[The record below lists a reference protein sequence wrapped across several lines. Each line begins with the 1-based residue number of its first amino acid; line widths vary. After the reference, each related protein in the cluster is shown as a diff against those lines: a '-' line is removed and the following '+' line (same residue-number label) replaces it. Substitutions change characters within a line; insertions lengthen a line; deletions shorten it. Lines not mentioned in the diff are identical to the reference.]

1 MNLTKMHHTR
11 KEELL
16 WIQHPADFRKLVWWS
31 SNNWRN
37 EKSFFILRSPSPKN
51 YRQSPSASDLWMP
64 PLQLKELVQISLHS
78 ERQKL
83 VISWHVKTLRF
94 FRCNQIGTQ
103 SWNGYP
109 KIHTCL
115 CILHGSKNKS
125 NVSWVSSPIF
135 FPQGPEKHQLK
146 RWTPG
151 HCKNAYDIRSHVAM
165 SG

>member
-1 MNLTKMHHTR
+1 MNFTKMHSTR

-16 WIQHPADFRKLVWWS
+16 WIQHLADFRKSVWWS

-37 EKSFFILRSPSPKN
+37 EKSFFILRSPSPKKLQAISFSKWPLDASSSAQGTCPN
-51 YRQSPSASDLWMP
+51 ISPQRAPEIGHLLTRQNP
-64 PLQLKELVQISLHS
+64 
-78 ERQKL
+78 
-83 VISWHVKTLRF
+83 RF

-103 SWNGYP
+103 SWNGYT

-115 CILHGSKNKS
+115 CILHRSKNTS
-125 NVSWVSSPIF
+125 NVSWVSSPTF